1 MWPVATVLDGAVLEY
16 EVQTTRKFRTPLKSK
31 GASCISQSQLKR
43 DSFLRCPNK
52 AGFPSAPKWTK
63 LPPKAPDSP
72 LSMICSPDKAAEGWS
87 KPDGAQP
94 SPQNHAGLPL
104 HLAAP
109 HPQPGTQ
116 EGAGGGASCRV
127 VLQLQTSALPP
138 SLPLHLFSVSS
149 SSWPLMVSRV
159 REALQTS
166 FPAPSAPHPLLRK
179 VKGERGR
186 ETGRQSEGEMKC

>member
-109 HPQPGTQ
+109 HPQPGTPGGSRGWGIMQ
-116 EGAGGGASCRV
+116 SGAAAADICSPSISAPSSLFCQQ
-127 VLQLQTSALPP
+127 QLLAPDGQQSQRGPAD
-138 SLPLHLFSVSS
+138 LFSSS
-149 SSWPLMVSRV
+149 LSSPS
-159 REALQTS
+159 
-166 FPAPSAPHPLLRK
+166 PA
-179 VKGERGR
+179 E
-186 ETGRQSEGEMKC
+186 EG